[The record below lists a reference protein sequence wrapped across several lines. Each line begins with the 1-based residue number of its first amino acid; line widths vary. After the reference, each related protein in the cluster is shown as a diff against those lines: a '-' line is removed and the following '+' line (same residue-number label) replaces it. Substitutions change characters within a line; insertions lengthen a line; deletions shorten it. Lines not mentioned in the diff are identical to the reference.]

1 MGDRG
6 GGREVKGA
14 SLRTS
19 KKNPGAASA
28 RTKKEAGETV
38 LVNLPPPASGPG
50 AHVDCGAAL
59 ISRLFDRDR
68 DRMLQR
74 TRAEGDVSAV
84 VVWSSDVSK
93 QQSLADL
100 CKEHEGLCYFVVGF
114 HPDNV
119 GRGAAN
125 NQDKT
130 WVKAAEEMAMRP
142 ECVGVLSGLHLGR
155 EIGTHFAQKSVLAA
169 AARLCAKWGLPLV
182 LHLAGDEASFEQ
194 AVEILQ
200 TEGWLDGSEISRTRR
215 VLVHD
220 AITSLGANPRLV
232 DTAVKLG
239 MVLSVSGQG
248 ISSAVVAE
256 QATETPV
263 ENSINAVSARA
274 CVAAIPLRQLAV
286 CSDSPW
292 RTPQNLDDE
301 YLRSQRNEPANLPF
315 VVKAIA
321 AARAGADLTPG
332 DADPEA
338 LSALQATL
346 KENALRV
353 FGLDGFSASAGLAR
367 EAANSAREAR
377 LAQLAAD
384 AHAPQ
389 ETDAAAEEDEVD
401 RDEEDK
407 EEDEEAIG
415 GNEDETN
422 AEKLAELTVGEGR
435 GAHYCCKKC
444 RGFLFNK
451 AAALEH
457 GARAPRTFYKD
468 GSDADSLC
476 DAVVFLRHAKDGD
489 EDEGLGGGRSVSK
502 DGAKKGSDSGAD
514 SLVPPFVVRG
524 SSVECGRCGA
534 KLGRYNAAEGACT
547 CGAAV
552 AGPTVR
558 FTVAKIDFL
567 SGPAKLLAV
576 VERSRQEAEQFEDE
590 EGKDQGKDKRKK
602 RGRKKLQVTGPDGLG
617 LGRNLQRGTAP
628 KGSGHV
634 GGR

>member
-28 RTKKEAGETV
+28 RTKKDAGETV

-74 TRAEGDVSAV
+74 TRAEGHVSAV

-125 NQDKT
+125 NQEKT
-130 WVKAAEEMAMRP
+130 WVKAAEQMAMRP
-142 ECVGVLSGLHLGR
+142 ECVGVLSGLHLNR

-200 TEGWLDGSEISRTRR
+200 TEGWLDGSEPSHNRR

-220 AITSLGANPRLV
+220 AITSLGANPHLV
-232 DTAVKLG
+232 GTAVKLG
-239 MVLSVSGQG
+239 MVLSVSGHG
-248 ISSAVVAE
+248 ISSAVMAE
-256 QATETPV
+256 QATEAVV
-263 ENSINAVSARA
+263 ENGINAVAARA
-274 CVAAIPLRQLAV
+274 CVAAIPLRQLVA

-315 VVKAIA
+315 VVRAIA
-321 AARAGADLTPG
+321 AARAAADLNPG

-338 LSALQATL
+338 LTALHATL

-377 LAQLAAD
+377 LVQLGTD
-384 AHAPQ
+384 FNEPQ

-401 RDEEDK
+401 RDEEK
-407 EEDEEAIG
+407 EEAAE

-422 AEKLAELTVGEGR
+422 AEKLAELTVGLGR
-435 GAHYCCKKC
+435 GAHYCCRKC
-444 RGFLFNK
+444 RGFLFDR
-451 AAALEH
+451 AAAREH
-457 GARAPRTFYKD
+457 GARAPRTFYRD
-468 GSDADSLC
+468 GSDAESLC
-476 DAVVFLRHAKDGD
+476 GAVVFLRHIKDEA
-489 EDEGLGGGRSVSK
+489 EDESLRGVRSVPK
-502 DGAKKGSDSGAD
+502 GLAKKGGGDGDGGAD
-514 SLVPPFVVRG
+514 SCVAPFVVRG
-524 SSVECGRCGA
+524 SSVECGRCAA
-534 KLGRYNAAEGACT
+534 KLGRYNAAEGTCT

-552 AGPTVR
+552 AGPAVR

-590 EGKDQGKDKRKK
+590 EGKDQAKDKRKK